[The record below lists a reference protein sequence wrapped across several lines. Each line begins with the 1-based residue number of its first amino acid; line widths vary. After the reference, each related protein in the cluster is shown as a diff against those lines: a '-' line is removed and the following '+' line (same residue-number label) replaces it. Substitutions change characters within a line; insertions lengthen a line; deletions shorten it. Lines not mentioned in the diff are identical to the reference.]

1 MYLPGV
7 ECPQGLAGY
16 FGEAQTELTANAE
29 ICGGNGAL
37 IARFKHVG
45 KWEILKVLS
54 VVFYSCE
61 MSQEG
66 WRDRESRSFFA
77 AHLNAGIDSP
87 LSFASSNSEWE

>member
-37 IARFKHVG
+37 IAWFKHVG
-45 KWEILKVLS
+45 KWEISKVLS
-54 VVFYSCE
+54 VVFYSFE

-66 WRDRESRSFFA
+66 WRDRELKQILFCGS
-77 AHLNAGIDSP
+77 LECGY
-87 LSFASSNSEWE
+87 